1 MCISLPELLNGF
13 KTLDPEAVDVS
24 NEFNDKIGNL
34 VEQAIGF
41 DNYIEADHL
50 IVYSEEE
57 KIRLPHGAFAF
68 RIN

>member
-1 MCISLPELLNGF
+1 MCISLPELLNG
-13 KTLDPEAVDVS
+13 KGGVDWEAFENPNS
-24 NEFNDKIGNL
+24 FHEEIGLL

-41 DNYIEADHL
+41 SNYIEADHL